1 MFEIFNYEK
10 KYEKNVDEFINTD
23 PVFRLGITKKDGVTF
38 GLEGNIIIF
47 QGSDEEITKIL
58 SKPPDYL
65 KPVDTKKAAE
75 IIEKIN
81 RENEEAASGLG
92 SIFG

>member
-1 MFEIFNYEK
+1 MFEIFLYEK
-10 KYEKNVDEFINTD
+10 KYEKNVDEFITTD
-23 PVFRLGITKKDGVTF
+23 PVFRLGITKKDGFSF
-38 GLEGNIIIF
+38 GFEGNLIIF
-47 QGSDEEITKIL
+47 QGSDEEISKIL
-58 SKPPDYL
+58 SSPPDYL
-65 KPVDTKKAAE
+65 KPVDKNKASE